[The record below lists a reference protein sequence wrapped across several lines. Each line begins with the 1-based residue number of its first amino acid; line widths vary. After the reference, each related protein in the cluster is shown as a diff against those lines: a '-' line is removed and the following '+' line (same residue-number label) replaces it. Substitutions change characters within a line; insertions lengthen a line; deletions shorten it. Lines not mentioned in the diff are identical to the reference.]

1 MPAIPNKKTD
11 VQEFLQTLRIKNS
24 WVLIVTLFFITSLV
38 LWSPNTY
45 GQRTDDIKP
54 IEPPFGLNWG
64 ENEENLNKWIKEN
77 DFPSTKGKTK
87 NGRFAVEVDGP
98 FPNAEFNRIRF
109 YFGKRGLDEVE
120 LQFNE
125 IGPKN
130 DKVQEFELF
139 TKALAIKDKIDRE
152 FGKGKLIK
160 NERGEKDGSQWQFIH
175 QIWTDE
181 EHSVW
186 LAVFLASHPNE
197 ATLSMASLHYRWE
210 IEINEK
216 NMQKKLD
223 KNS

>member
-1 MPAIPNKKTD
+1 MPNMRKLSTI
-11 VQEFLQTLRIKNS
+11 
-24 WVLIVTLFFITSLV
+24 LFFLLFAHLTNNGSA
-38 LWSPNTY
+38 
-45 GQRTDDIKP
+45 QQTDTIKP

-64 ENEENLNKWIKEN
+64 ENQENVTKWITGN
-77 DFPSTKGKTK
+77 NFPSSKGKTK
-87 NGRFAVEVDGP
+87 NGRFAIEVDGP

-139 TKALAIKDKIDRE
+139 TKALAIKDKIDKE
-152 FGKGKLIK
+152 FGKGQLIK
-160 NERGEKDGSQWQFIH
+160 NDRGEKNGSPWQFIH

-181 EHSVW
+181 EHSIW
-186 LAVFLASHPNE
+186 LAVFLANHPEE

-216 NMQKKLD
+216 KLD
-223 KNS
+223 KKS

>member
-1 MPAIPNKKTD
+1 MKRKL
-11 VQEFLQTLRIKNS
+11 FLLYILS
-24 WVLIVTLFFITSLV
+24 WFFLPSIAHS
-38 LWSPNTY
+38 
-45 GQRTDDIKP
+45 QRTDTIKP
-54 IEPPFGLNWG
+54 IEPPFGLTWG
-64 ENEENLNKWIKEN
+64 ENEENVKKWIKDN

-87 NGRFAVEVDGP
+87 FGRYAIEADGP

-130 DKVQEFELF
+130 DKIQEFELF
-139 TKALAIKDKIDRE
+139 TKTLAIKDKIDRE
-152 FGKGKLIK
+152 LGKGQLIK
-160 NERGEKDGSQWQFIH
+160 NERGEKDGSSWQFIH

-186 LAVFLASHPNE
+186 LAAFLASHPEE

-210 IEINEK
+210 TEINEK
-216 NMQKKLD
+216 KLD
-223 KNS
+223 KKP

>member
-1 MPAIPNKKTD
+1 MLSQKKIKKLKINIFI
-11 VQEFLQTLRIKNS
+11 FLC
-24 WVLIVTLFFITSLV
+24 LIVLQHNGIS
-38 LWSPNTY
+38 
-45 GQRTDDIKP
+45 QRTDTIKA

-64 ENEENLNKWIKEN
+64 ENQENVTKWIKGN
-77 DFPSTKGKTK
+77 NFSSAKGKTK
-87 NGRFAVEVDGP
+87 NNRIAIEVDGP

-125 IGPKN
+125 IGTKK

-139 TKALAIKDKIDRE
+139 TKALAIKDKIDKE
-152 FGKGKLIK
+152 LGKGQLIK
-160 NERGEKDGSQWQFIH
+160 NEKGEKNGSQWQFIH

-186 LAVFLASHPNE
+186 LAVFLASHPEE

-216 NMQKKLD
+216 KLD
-223 KNS
+223 KKS